1 MTPILTV
8 VHKAVSGSRY
18 IRKYVRS
25 VILPPLKDVHTRP
38 EEGNTIR
45 NQLCRLLTTPI
56 THVRDLTA
64 EILLI
69 LCKENGMFD
78 LLFVDDADCPFFSLY
93 HIWNDTEK

>member
-1 MTPILTV
+1 M
-8 VHKAVSGSRY
+8 HKAVSGSRY

-45 NQLCRLLTTPI
+45 NQLCRLLTTPV

-64 EILLI
+64 EFLLI
-69 LCKENGMFD
+69 LCKENGM
-78 LLFVDDADCPFFSLY
+78 LF
-93 HIWNDTEK
+93 HIFI